1 MKIVFIGSGNVAT
14 HMAVALKNA
23 GSEIIQIYTRTYTN
37 AHLLAERVS
46 AQPINDLKYLNR
58 DADLYIFSLKDDAL
72 PKIIDLM
79 PDTSGLWIHTAGS
92 VPMNLFEQRLTKGG
106 YGVLYPLQ
114 TFSKDRELDFSK
126 VPVFIEGN
134 TRETEEFFL
143 SVARKISDDVKLMD
157 SESRKYLH
165 LSAVF
170 ANNFSNHMYSLS
182 SAILKKRGIAF
193 DVLRPLIAE
202 TAEKVLEM
210 EPIKAQTG
218 PAVRFD
224 EEIINKHLELIVD
237 DQIKEIYNVL
247 SNSINRYST

>member
-1 MKIVFIGSGNVAT
+1 
-14 HMAVALKNA
+14 
-23 GSEIIQIYTRTYTN
+23 
-37 AHLLAERVS
+37 
-46 AQPINDLKYLNR
+46 
-58 DADLYIFSLKDDAL
+58 
-72 PKIIDLM
+72 
-79 PDTSGLWIHTAGS
+79 
-92 VPMNLFEQRLTKGG
+92 
-106 YGVLYPLQ
+106 
-114 TFSKDRELDFSK
+114 
-126 VPVFIEGN
+126 
-134 TRETEEFFL
+134 
-143 SVARKISDDVKLMD
+143 
-157 SESRKYLH
+157 
-165 LSAVF
+165 
-170 ANNFSNHMYSLS
+170 MYSLS